1 LIIAVPEAEPHV
13 AELRLAHDPAA
24 ALGVPAHITILFPF
38 APPGSV
44 DEDAIAGLVA
54 SHSAFVFELGSVEYF
69 DEDVTY
75 LAPVPASPFSAI
87 TRAVAAR
94 WPDYPPYEG
103 VHDEV
108 IPHLTV
114 GNARL
119 ELEPPLPI
127 SCQASG
133 VLLIEEDE
141 PGGQWRL
148 RRRFPLGRPD
158 VSPQP
163 GVA

>member
-1 LIIAVPEAEPHV
+1 M
-13 AELRLAHDPAA
+13 AELRLVHDPAA

-38 APPGSV
+38 AAPGSV

-54 SHSAFVFELGSVEYF
+54 SHSAFAFELASVEHF
-69 DEDVTY
+69 DEEVTY
-75 LAPVPASPFSAI
+75 LAPVPASPFSAL
-87 TRAVAAR
+87 TRAIATC

-127 SCQASG
+127 SCQARE
-133 VLLIEEDE
+133 VVLIEEEE
-141 PGGQWRL
+141 PGGHWRL
-148 RRRFPLGRPD
+148 RRRFPLGPD
-158 VSPQP
+158 ITAQP